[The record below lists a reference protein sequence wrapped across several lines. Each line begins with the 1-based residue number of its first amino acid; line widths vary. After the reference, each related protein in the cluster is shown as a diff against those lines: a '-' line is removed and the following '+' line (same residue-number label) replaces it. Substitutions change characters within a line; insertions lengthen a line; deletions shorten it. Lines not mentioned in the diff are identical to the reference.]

1 MSLNRKIADI
11 ISTNGLAKTDTL
23 DNAPTG
29 LDSAD
34 VQAIVDALA
43 VSVVDSVGAL
53 PVTGLTDGQSAFVPI
68 DSSNSRLYLSNGS
81 GWYNVALVNLS
92 PSLTLSP
99 SGAIVLAT
107 DGTVSTVT
115 ITANDS
121 DQPEGHLTYSVDSDG
136 NMSATGT
143 TVTQD
148 SSVFTITPLTA
159 DSGGVAG
166 NFTLT
171 FRVSDQISQAFET
184 KDFSITYSSIDSIFP
199 TVGRT
204 IYRIPNHN
212 SGGSDLYWSGTGQT
226 DGTTLSYS
234 ISGLASS
241 DINNSLTGTVTWSSN
256 QASFTPVYPN
266 SWPSG
271 APNHAANAT
280 GTITAAGLS
289 APIYVKTYTIGVGN
303 EAEASTF
310 PFNSG
315 SMISIGSAGSTTDT
329 NVGTATR
336 VYLYRASN
344 YSGTSAMQRFLLA
357 WTTNSNNS
365 PAAGSAGSDVYY
377 RFFKAIKIWGII
389 SGTPTHT
396 HTFSWAG
403 ATPDMYA
410 SAGSSGSNYYA
421 MLYDN
426 NGSAV
431 SRDYTYS
438 GYSNN
443 VINNMYAIQYFSNA
457 AATSLINTA
466 MWNGTRGVIV

>member
-1 MSLNRKIADI
+1 MTFNRKIANLITTSGDLKR
-11 ISTNGLAKTDTL
+11 TAA
-23 DNAPTG
+23 DNVPV

-34 VQAIVDALA
+34 AQAIVNALS

-53 PVTGLTDGQSAFVPI
+53 PVTGLTDGQRAFVPI

-136 NMSATGT
+136 NMSTTGT

-148 SSVFTITPLTA
+148 SSVFTITPLTE

-171 FRVSDQISQAFET
+171 FRISDQISQAFET

-199 TVGRT
+199 TTGRT
-204 IYRIPNHN
+204 IYRIPDNN
-212 SGGSDLYWSGTGQT
+212 SGGSTIRWNGTGQT

-234 ISGLASS
+234 ISGLAST

-256 QASFTPVYPN
+256 QANFTPVYPS
-266 SWPSG
+266 SWPSS

-280 GTITAAGLS
+280 GSITAAGLS

-303 EAEASTF
+303 EAEAAY

-315 SMISIGSAGSTTDT
+315 SMISIGNYGSTTDV
-329 NVGTATR
+329 NVGTASR
-336 VYLYRASN
+336 LYFYRHSN
-344 YSGTSAMQRFLLA
+344 YTACGLMQRFLLA
-357 WTTNSNNS
+357 WTGSTNNT

-389 SGTPTHT
+389 NGTPTHT

-403 ATPDMYA
+403 TTPDMYA
-410 SAGSSGSNYYA
+410 SYGSSGSNYYTF
-421 MLYDN
+421 LYDIN
-426 NGSAV
+426 LSAV

-466 MWNGTRGVIV
+466 MFNGGRGVII